1 MDVFSKAIGDIVS
14 FQPPWIET
22 RTLMI
27 FQNNQKNITFEHLW
41 EWTIRLES
49 LPKPGYVPANLSD
62 FIIPLLNIDKKGQLQ
77 SEIKNII
84 DELDLMSHISIQQ
97 KDVIKK
103 FKSQVTQIL
112 DPDATWQNKL
122 ASAPTSYPDDDSLQ
136 KRHDDYSWFV
146 NRADELLADVEDQVG
161 KLEGLRKSAESI
173 LTSVGLRKAL
183 RWRKKTAKR
192 RCGVEENETRTS

>member
-1 MDVFSKAIGDIVS
+1 MDIFSRAIGDIVS

-62 FIIPLLNIDKKGQLQ
+62 FIIPFLNIDKEGQLQ

-84 DELDLMSHISIQQ
+84 DELDIMSHIGIQQ

-122 ASAPTSYPDDDSLQ
+122 ASAPISYSDDDSLQ

-146 NRADELLADVEDQVG
+146 DRADELLGDVEDQIG
-161 KLEGLRKSAESI
+161 KFEGLRRSAESI
-173 LTSVGLRKAL
+173 STSVSLRMTL
-183 RWRKKTAKR
+183 RWGRKIQRKGRGEQKGTKR
-192 RCGVEENETRTS
+192 